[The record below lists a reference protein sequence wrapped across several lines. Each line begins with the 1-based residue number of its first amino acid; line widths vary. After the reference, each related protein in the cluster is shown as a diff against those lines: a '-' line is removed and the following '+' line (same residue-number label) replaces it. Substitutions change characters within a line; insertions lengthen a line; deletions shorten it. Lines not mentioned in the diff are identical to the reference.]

1 MPGEHLGLLLA
12 AIALASITCQWI
24 AWRLRLPAI
33 LFLLGTGMLAG
44 PVTGLINPD
53 QLFGDLLFPM
63 ISLSVAVILF
73 EGSLTL
79 DIEEIRGL
87 GTVVRRLVT
96 LGALITWGI
105 IALSAHSLLGFTWEI
120 SLLFGALVVVTG
132 PTVIVPMLRTV
143 RPNATVSSIL
153 RWEGIVID
161 PIGALLSVLVYE
173 FILSSALSGDG
184 WASTLLVFGKV
195 VATGLI
201 LGFATGYAMGE
212 ILRRHLLPEYL
223 HNLATL
229 ALVFGA
235 FTLSNTLAHESGLLA
250 VTVMGMVMSNMRG
263 VHMREI
269 LNFKESL
276 SILLISGLFILLAAR
291 IDFSQFM
298 VLGWGALFVLLVL
311 QFIARPL
318 AVLVATAGSTLSWN
332 ERAILSWIGP
342 RGIVAAA
349 VSAVFALRM
358 EQAGYPDA
366 ALLVPLTFA
375 LIVGTV
381 VLQSATAS
389 PLAKWLKVTEPEP
402 AGFLI
407 IGANSVARAIAQALR
422 RRDIRVLLTDSN
434 WEHIS
439 AARMEGLPVYFGNP
453 VSDHADR
460 HLDLV
465 GIGRVLGLSPQRELN
480 VIASMRYKRD
490 FGANRVYVLLTS
502 QDKRNSDKHQV
513 GLEHRGFTMF
523 SDEMTYSKFASQLAK
538 GHEIRSTRLSDEFD
552 FSAYQIR
559 YPACVPLFAINH
571 KGHLEAFVAG
581 GTMHPLSGWTVI
593 SLLPPAATA
602 TSLSEEGLK
611 QEISERY
618 DALLS
623 PIITLNN

>member
-1 MPGEHLGLLLA
+1 MPGEHMGPLLA
-12 AIALASITCQWI
+12 AIAIASIACQWI
-24 AWRLRLPAI
+24 AWRVRLPAI
-33 LFLLGTGMLAG
+33 LFLLGAGMLAG

-63 ISLSVAVILF
+63 VSLSVAVILF

-79 DIEEIRGL
+79 DLDEIKGL

-96 LGALITWGI
+96 VGAMITWGVV
-105 IALSAHSLLGFTWEI
+105 ALSAHHLLGFPWDI

-161 PIGALLSVLVYE
+161 PIGALLAVLVYE
-173 FILSSALSGDG
+173 FILSSTLSEAG

-195 VATGLI
+195 VGVGLI
-201 LGFATGYAMGE
+201 LGLTSGYAMGE
-212 ILRRHLLPEYL
+212 VLRRHLLPEYL

-235 FTLSNTLAHESGLLA
+235 FSLSNSLAHESGLLA
-250 VTVMGMVMSNMRG
+250 VTVMGMVMANMRG

-276 SILLISGLFILLAAR
+276 SVLLISGLFILLAAR
-291 IDFSQFM
+291 IDFSQFAL
-298 VLGWGALFVLLVL
+298 LGWGAVLVLLVL

-318 AVLVATAGSTLSWN
+318 AVLVATAGSTLNWR

-349 VSAVFALRM
+349 VSALFALRM

-366 ALLVPLTFA
+366 ELLVPLTFA
-375 LIVGTV
+375 IIIGTV

-402 AGFLI
+402 TGFLVV
-407 IGANSVARAIAQALR
+407 GANSVARAIAQALR

-434 WEHIS
+434 WENIS

-502 QDKRNSDKHQV
+502 QDKRGSDKHQV
-513 GLEHRGFTMF
+513 GLEHRGYTLF
-523 SDEMTYSKFASQLAK
+523 SEDMTYSKFASQLAR

-552 FSAYQIR
+552 FGAYRAR
-559 YPACVPLFAINH
+559 YPECVPLFAMDH
-571 KGHLEAFVAG
+571 KGQLEAFVSG
-581 GTMHPLSGWTVI
+581 GSMRPVAGWTVI
-593 SLLPPAATA
+593 SLLPPAPTATA
-602 TSLSEEGLK
+602 SSTEHH
-611 QEISERY
+611 
-618 DALLS
+618 
-623 PIITLNN
+623 

>member
-1 MPGEHLGLLLA
+1 MPGEHLGLLLTA
-12 AIALASITCQWI
+12 VAVASIACQWI
-24 AWRLRLPAI
+24 AWRVRLPAI
-33 LFLLGTGMLAG
+33 LFLLGAGMLAG
-44 PVTGLINPD
+44 PVSGLINPD
-53 QLFGDLLFPM
+53 QLFGNLLFPM
-63 ISLSVAVILF
+63 VSLSVAVILF

-79 DIEEIRGL
+79 ELDEIKGL

-96 LGALITWGI
+96 QGALITWCI
-105 IALSAHSLLGFTWEI
+105 IALSVHLLLDFTWDI

-161 PIGALLSVLVYE
+161 PIGALLAVLVYE

-184 WASTLLVFGKV
+184 WASTFLVFGKV
-195 VATGLI
+195 VGVGLI
-201 LGFATGYAMGE
+201 LGLASGYAMGDV
-212 ILRRHLLPEYL
+212 LRRHLLPEYL

-250 VTVMGMVMSNMRG
+250 VTVMGMVMANMRD

-276 SILLISGLFILLAAR
+276 SVLLISGLFILLAAR
-291 IDFSQFM
+291 IDFSQFAL
-298 VLGWGALFVLLVL
+298 LGWGALLVLLVL

-318 AVLVATAGSTLSWN
+318 SVLVATAGSSLNWR
-332 ERAILSWIGP
+332 ERALLSWIGP

-349 VSAVFALRM
+349 VSALFALRM
-358 EQAGYPDA
+358 EQAGYQDA
-366 ALLVPLTFA
+366 ELLVPLTFA
-375 LIVGTV
+375 IITGTV
-381 VLQSATAS
+381 VLQSATAG
-389 PLAKWLKVTEPEP
+389 PLAKWLRVTEPEP
-402 AGFLI
+402 TGFLI
-407 IGANSVARAIAQALR
+407 VGANTVARAVAQALR
-422 RRDIRVLLTDSN
+422 RRDMRVLLTDSN
-434 WEHIS
+434 WENIS

-460 HLDLV
+460 HLDLI

-490 FGANRVYVLLTS
+490 FGANRVYILLTS
-502 QDKRNSDKHQV
+502 QDKRGSEKHQV

-552 FSAYQIR
+552 FNAYQAR
-559 YPACVPLFAINH
+559 YPECVPLFAIDH
-571 KGHLEAFVAG
+571 KGQLEVFVAG
-581 GTMHPLSGWTVI
+581 GSMRPVSGWTVI
-593 SLLPPAATA
+593 SLLPPVAPTP
-602 TSLSEEGLK
+602 TPSS
-611 QEISERY
+611 
-618 DALLS
+618 DN
-623 PIITLNN
+623 P

>member
-1 MPGEHLGLLLA
+1 MPGEHMGPLLA
-12 AIALASITCQWI
+12 AIAIASIACQWI
-24 AWRLRLPAI
+24 AWRVRLPAI
-33 LFLLGTGMLAG
+33 LFLLGAGMLAG

-63 ISLSVAVILF
+63 VSLSVAVILF

-79 DIEEIRGL
+79 DLDEIKGL

-96 LGALITWGI
+96 VGAMITWGVV
-105 IALSAHSLLGFTWEI
+105 ALSAHHLLGFPWDI

-161 PIGALLSVLVYE
+161 PIGALLAVLVYE
-173 FILSSALSGDG
+173 FILSSTLSEAG

-195 VATGLI
+195 VGVGLI
-201 LGFATGYAMGE
+201 LGLTSGYAMGE
-212 ILRRHLLPEYL
+212 VLRRHLLPEYL

-235 FTLSNTLAHESGLLA
+235 FSLSNILAHESGLLA
-250 VTVMGMVMSNMRG
+250 VTVMGMVMANMRG

-276 SILLISGLFILLAAR
+276 SVLLISGLFILLAAR
-291 IDFSQFM
+291 VDFSQFAL
-298 VLGWGALFVLLVL
+298 LGWGAVLVLLVL

-318 AVLVATAGSTLSWN
+318 AVLVATAGSTLNWR

-349 VSAVFALRM
+349 VSALFALRM

-366 ALLVPLTFA
+366 ELLVPLTFA
-375 LIVGTV
+375 IIIGTV

-402 AGFLI
+402 TGFLVV
-407 IGANSVARAIAQALR
+407 GANSVARAIAQALR

-434 WEHIS
+434 WENIS

-502 QDKRNSDKHQV
+502 QDKRGSDKHQV
-513 GLEHRGFTMF
+513 GLEHRGYTLF
-523 SDEMTYSKFASQLAK
+523 SEDMTYSKFASQLAR

-552 FSAYQIR
+552 FSAYRAR
-559 YPACVPLFAINH
+559 YPECVPLFAMDH
-571 KGHLEAFVAG
+571 KGQLEAFVSG
-581 GTMHPLSGWTVI
+581 GSMRPVAGWTVI
-593 SLLPPAATA
+593 SLLPPAPTATA
-602 TSLSEEGLK
+602 SSTEHH
-611 QEISERY
+611 
-618 DALLS
+618 
-623 PIITLNN
+623 